1 MLSSAR
7 YWFCQVFGWGI
18 CAALSIYVSFS
29 NYGLESIASDLFFTF
44 LGIMSTHLLRKY
56 YLLPKWNQL
65 NMEQLLQR
73 LLPAS
78 FILSAVLSICYLF
91 FLNVFN
97 FEVLRNT
104 GPFYLSTF
112 FSTYVFIAFWLVIY
126 YIIHFIVNNRR
137 LVIERLQM
145 ENDVKSLEIKNI
157 KNNLQPHFI
166 FNALNSI
173 RALIDEDP
181 QSARQ
186 GITQLSNILR
196 SSIQV
201 EKNETV
207 PLRKE
212 LEIVTDYLS
221 LEAIRYEERLRK
233 KFVID
238 DDTLDLPF
246 PPMMLQTLVEN
257 AIKHG
262 IAAYEDGGEIIVCS
276 KIENDKHCIYIRNTG
291 EYKPGYSSAET
302 SDGFGLA
309 STQSRLNFI
318 YGKESKISI
327 ENAPNKMVE
336 VKIILPLKN

>member
-1 MLSSAR
+1 VLSSGR
-7 YWFCQVFGWGI
+7 YWFCQIFGWGL
-18 CAALSIYVSFS
+18 CAALSIYVSFN
-29 NYGLESIASDLFFTF
+29 NYGIESIASDLFFTF
-44 LGIMSTHLLRKY
+44 LGILSTHLLRKY

-65 NMEQLLQR
+65 NMEQLLGK
-73 LLPAS
+73 LIPTS
-78 FILSAVLSICYLF
+78 FLLSALLSICYLL
-91 FLNVFN
+91 FLNIFD

-173 RALIDEDP
+173 RALVDEDP

-186 GITQLSNILR
+186 SITQLSNILR

-207 PLRKE
+207 PFRKE
-212 LEIVTDYLS
+212 LEIVHDYLS
-221 LEAIRYEERLRK
+221 LEGIRYEERLQK

-238 DDTLDLPF
+238 EQTLDLPF

-262 IAAYEDGGEIIVCS
+262 IAAHEDGGVIEVVS
-276 KIENDKHCIYIRNTG
+276 KIEDDKHCIYIRNTG
-291 EYKPGYSSAET
+291 EYAPGSSQAET
-302 SDGFGLA
+302 SDGFGLV

-318 YGKESKISI
+318 YGKDSKIAI
-327 ENAPNKMVE
+327 KNLPDKIVE
-336 VKIILPLKN
+336 VKIILPLKK